1 MEILWKIVNFIIL
14 FGALYFICRKMN
26 LFDKMFGSRRRG
38 IGEDIE
44 SSEKAKAQAK
54 ALGEDIDKARAENEE
69 RKQQLL
75 KDAEARAKADGEAIA
90 ASGEE
95 EAKSLIANAEKSE
108 DQLMAQMRDRVS
120 SDAVRRVAE
129 ITADVLRSGNFENSK
144 QALNDKFI
152 EQIKELVT

>member
-14 FGALYFICRKMN
+14 FGALYLVCRKMN

-38 IGEDIE
+38 IGDEIE

-54 ALGEDIDKARAENEE
+54 ALGADIDKVRAENEE

-75 KDAEARAKADGEAIA
+75 KDAEAQAKADGEAIA

-95 EAKSLIANAEKSE
+95 EAKSILANAEK
-108 DQLMAQMRDRVS
+108 AKTS
-120 SDAVRRVAE
+120 SWLRCATECRPTQCAVWRR
-129 ITADVLRSGNFENSK
+129 
-144 QALNDKFI
+144 
-152 EQIKELVT
+152 